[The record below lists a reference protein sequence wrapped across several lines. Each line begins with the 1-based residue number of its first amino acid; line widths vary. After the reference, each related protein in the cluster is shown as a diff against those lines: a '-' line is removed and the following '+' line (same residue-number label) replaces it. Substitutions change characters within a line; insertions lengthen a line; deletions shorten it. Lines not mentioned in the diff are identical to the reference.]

1 MRRVLQVF
9 EHGVLRVSDAE
20 LTRQEFDALVKFNQR
35 HGSVYFTVG
44 YRSLTFSSIVG
55 VIQVGAL
62 TVEIIPKADR
72 EQSGDAIKWR
82 GALIDML
89 RECGYLKLSS
99 VSRADLH
106 LRRASLFDL
115 YMEAFLEEVR
125 LLLHQG
131 LVKKYRQAEGNV
143 TALKGRLQF
152 SRHLSQ
158 NLIHRER
165 FYTVHSRYDRN
176 NAFNGVL
183 KCALGVVSRVARSP
197 HVQREAKGLLEGF
210 EDIRDS
216 RVTLETFKRLRY
228 DRNTERYRYGIA
240 LARLIILNFQPDVR
254 AGRED
259 VLAILF
265 NMNELFETYV
275 FRQVRR
281 AASKCGRDDIAVSGQ
296 RRKQFWHS
304 PHSSRGIKPDI
315 VVTWG
320 DGSPACSAIL
330 DTKWKIP
337 KSRHPDDADLKQ
349 MYAYNLQFGAQRSYL
364 LYPHT
369 TGDANVDGH
378 FVPTSVLGGLDHSCG
393 MWFVELFDGDSLRQD
408 MGYNLLTQLVPA

>member
-216 RVTLETFKRLRY
+216 RVTL
-228 DRNTERYRYGIA
+228 
-240 LARLIILNFQPDVR
+240 
-254 AGRED
+254 
-259 VLAILF
+259 
-265 NMNELFETYV
+265 
-275 FRQVRR
+275 
-281 AASKCGRDDIAVSGQ
+281 
-296 RRKQFWHS
+296 
-304 PHSSRGIKPDI
+304 
-315 VVTWG
+315 
-320 DGSPACSAIL
+320 
-330 DTKWKIP
+330 
-337 KSRHPDDADLKQ
+337 
-349 MYAYNLQFGAQRSYL
+349 
-364 LYPHT
+364 
-369 TGDANVDGH
+369 
-378 FVPTSVLGGLDHSCG
+378 
-393 MWFVELFDGDSLRQD
+393 
-408 MGYNLLTQLVPA
+408 